1 MDIIMQCVNCMK
13 KPKKT
18 EIKKKQPPGDRVSNP
33 QMAVKKWAGIGAILA
48 NFGLGRA
55 RLDTKQKHDRV

>member
-1 MDIIMQCVNCMK
+1 MRKNLA
-13 KPKKT
+13 
-18 EIKKKQPPGDRVSNP
+18 KKQPPGDRVSNP